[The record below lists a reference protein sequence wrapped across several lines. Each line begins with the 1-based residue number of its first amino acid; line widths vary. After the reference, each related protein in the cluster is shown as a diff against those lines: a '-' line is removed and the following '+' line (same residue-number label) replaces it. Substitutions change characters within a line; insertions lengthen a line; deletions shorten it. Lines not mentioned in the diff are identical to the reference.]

1 MSLILMTTTISLS
14 VLTTETIVD
23 TFLRVSFSSGF
34 ALSSE
39 LIGIRKISGGV
50 PVFLGGSGVGC
61 PMT

>member
-1 MSLILMTTTISLS
+1 MSLL
-14 VLTTETIVD
+14 LTTETIVD